1 MSKFDVW
8 ENIATDR
15 GLKYYFTPTVGL
27 KQKAGA
33 GLKGAPGDITAGM
46 KTKAAGSPA
55 VMSGAP
61 PEEGEIAKNPES
73 DDDTEGLI
81 RSIGSD
87 KIRIVHSTWDLSQ
100 LPGGKVMALETDK
113 AFAQVSADSD
123 WAFYIQGDEVVHEK
137 YHPAI
142 IEGCHKYKNDLA
154 VQGLLF
160 KYKHFFG
167 TYDYVGDS
175 RKWYAHEVRII
186 RNNKKITAYRD
197 AQVFR
202 IGKTKLPVAAIE
214 TAIYHYGWVKSP
226 EQMRKKQKESSV
238 FWHDDTQM
246 QKIISSPDYYDFSG
260 FDSLEKFTDTHPIV
274 MKERIIQK
282 NWAIDLDISNL
293 PSFLIISFFYQAL
306 LTPLNKAWFMLGL
319 ALGKVVS
326 PIVLGIIFFGLIT
339 PIALIAKLMGRD
351 ELKLKRPKKISYWS
365 EPIGSNS
372 DADSFK
378 NQF

>member
-1 MSKFDVW
+1 MK
-8 ENIATDR
+8 IAGFTIIKNAVVNDFPIVEAIKSILPVVDEMIVLIGDSTDA
-15 GLKYYFTPTVGL
+15 T
-27 KQKAGA
+27 
-33 GLKGAPGDITAGM
+33 
-46 KTKAAGSPA
+46 
-55 VMSGAP
+55 
-61 PEEGEIAKNPES
+61 IA
-73 DDDTEGLI
+73 LI
-81 RSIGSD
+81 ESIGDPKIKIHHSVWD
-87 KIRIVHSTWDLSQ
+87 KNLRK
-100 LPGGKVMALETDK
+100 GGVVLAVETDK
-113 AFAQVSADSD
+113 AFQYIDASFD

-142 IEGCHKYKNDLA
+142 MEACHKYKSDNA

-197 AQVFR
+197 AQGFR
-202 IGKTKLPVAAIE
+202 IGKTKLPVATINAS
-214 TAIYHYGWVKSP
+214 IYHYGWVKSP

-282 NWAIDLDISNL
+282 NWAIDLDISKKKFSLKNL
-293 PSFLIISFFYQAL
+293 ILYYFEKWTGIRPFDFRNY
-306 LTPLNKAWFMLGL
+306 
-319 ALGKVVS
+319 KV
-326 PIVLGIIFFGLIT
+326 IR
-339 PIALIAKLMGRD
+339 K
-351 ELKLKRPKKISYWS
+351 
-365 EPIGSNS
+365 
-372 DADSFK
+372 
-378 NQF
+378 